1 LDGKQL
7 PPSASAYQLRAQ
19 IASNL
24 SKSREALAAVADQ
37 GPRRIYLGAASA
49 VGGLGVLGGLLD
61 AINTLEDK
69 ELEWIITSAAYAV
82 IILFVTGFLLLRVM
96 SFAADK
102 DSASRNALDA
112 QISALLDFTS
122 QVTAHSANGTAE
134 SQPAAPSLAPPKAT
148 GQNTSPDPD

>member
-1 LDGKQL
+1 MDGKQL
-7 PPSASAYQLRAQ
+7 PPSVSAYQLRAQ

-24 SKSREALAAVADQ
+24 SKSREALATVADQ

-102 DSASRNALDA
+102 DSAGRTALDA
-112 QISALLDFTS
+112 QINALLDFAG
-122 QVTAHSANGTAE
+122 QVTTPAANGAAE
-134 SQPAAPSLAPPKAT
+134 NQPAAPPPALPKAAE
-148 GQNTSPDPD
+148 QNT

>member
-1 LDGKQL
+1 LNGEQL
-7 PPSASAYQLRAQ
+7 PSSVSAYQLRAQ

-102 DSASRNALDA
+102 DSAGRTALDA
-112 QISALLDFTS
+112 QINALLDFAS
-122 QVTAHSANGTAE
+122 QDTAPSANGAAE
-134 SQPAAPSLAPPKAT
+134 NQPAAPPPAQPKAAE
-148 GQNTSPDPD
+148 QNT